1 VRFWNWFRFTLLDI
15 IKYAMYMRLFIEAHE
30 AMLLSA
36 SSEIYLFE
44 LNSFPEKVSFAIAI
58 GVLLA
63 SIALPALA
71 FYVFWKQRNNYDPE
85 KKFVLME
92 FLADLRNAKAAR
104 MYMTVLLIRR
114 VIFIVLIIF
123 FIEFPREF
131 IYIVILGKEFVINFL
146 VSQFIYVTS
155 LLIIRPFDNIIN
167 NIIEFIN
174 EAFLFVIIGM
184 LFSFDSAEKWTES
197 AVDTFLLVLTYN
209 GYVVVIVM
217 VVGLIL
223 MIVQKCL
230 KKKPSDENSNDQ
242 VTTNGRKSSQQNL
255 NNANDNIYD
264 NDYVNFIIFFS
275 K

>member
-1 VRFWNWFRFTLLDI
+1 
-15 IKYAMYMRLFIEAHE
+15 MYMRLFIEAHE